1 MKCLCCGIETEKPLC
16 EVCGQNMDIRA
27 FAEAVFAYEPWN
39 GENALWNEIASSLVD
54 QKDFRDLAFVL
65 AGELPSPQKEYMQI
79 KTIAANKLYFPAA
92 SSFWLYDTASVCLGS
107 GLTESEEN
115 DVRAWMLSAKAG
127 DYAYAQAEEHAQALL
142 AASRKNLFQY
152 RVLCDYLIKTRRND
166 LADILLQEVKPLC
179 RSEKDAAYLRQLA
192 EENEKKREKPYLPA
206 QAEKEENY
214 NAFMATLGVE
224 VQTKADI
231 RKANAPIA
239 KEAYPEEKERTSADF
254 SSFVAFDLETTG
266 RASYDDIIEIGAVKV
281 VNGVVTEDAAFC
293 FQTFV
298 KPMEKKVTPE
308 ITALTGIT
316 KEDVQSAPTI
326 KEALTAFLD
335 FAGNSVLL
343 GFNCMAF
350 DSRFLT
356 RAGRYAHIII
366 ENEYFDVMRYAEIKR
381 AALGL
386 PDGKP
391 SLASLAAHC
400 GIGNP
405 QAHRALADALTTARV
420 FLKLRGNDDSPST
433 AVPDLD
439 DLLAGL

>member
-1 MKCLCCGIETEKPLC
+1 MKCLCCGKQTEKPLC
-16 EVCGQNMDIRA
+16 EICRQHTDIRA
-27 FAEAVFAYEPWN
+27 FADAVLAYEPWN

-65 AGELPSPQKEYMQI
+65 AEELPGPQKEYMQI
-79 KTIAANKLYFPAA
+79 KTIAADKLYFPAA
-92 SSFWLYDTASVCLGS
+92 SRSWLYDTAAVCFGS
-107 GLTESEEN
+107 GLTETEEN
-115 DVRAWMLSAKAG
+115 DVHAWMLSAKAG
-127 DYAYAQAEEHAQALL
+127 DYAYAKAEEHAQALL
-142 AASRKNLFQY
+142 ASSAKNLFQY
-152 RVLCDYLIKTRRND
+152 RVLSDYLIKTRRND
-166 LADILLQEVKPLC
+166 SADTLLQKAKPLC
-179 RSEKDAAYLRQLA
+179 KSEKDADSLRQLA
-192 EENEKKREKPYLPA
+192 EENEKKRKKPYLPA
-206 QAEKEENY
+206 QAEKEEIY
-214 NAFMATLGVE
+214 KAFMATLGVE

-231 RKANAPIA
+231 RKANGPIA
-239 KEAYPEEKERTSADF
+239 KEAYPEAKERSSADF

-281 VNGVVTEDAAFC
+281 VNGEVTEDASFC

-316 KEDVQSAPTI
+316 TEDVQSAPMI

-335 FAGNSVLL
+335 FAGDSVLL

-356 RAGRYAHIII
+356 RAGRYAHVII
-366 ENEYFDVMRYAEIKR
+366 ENEYFDVMRYAGIKS
-381 AALGL
+381 ATLGL

-420 FLKLRGNDDSPST
+420 FLKLRESDASPSNT
-433 AVPDLD
+433 LPDLD